1 MKQRVVI
8 ERSSKPDKRLQ
19 AKFPT
24 KIVHFGQRGGSAF
37 PDHRDPKTKANWEKR
52 HKVRENWSLYDSAGA
67 LSKHVLWNKPS
78 IAASVRDLN
87 SRQNQFTFSLKK

>member
-8 ERSSKPDKRLQ
+8 ERSTKPDKRLQ

-24 KIVHFGQRGGSAF
+24 KTVHFGQKGGSAF
-37 PDHRDPKTKANWEKR
+37 PDHQDPKTKANWEKR
-52 HKVRENWSLYDSAGA
+52 HKVRENWSDYDSAGA
-67 LSKHVLWNKPS
+67 LSKHVLWNKTS